1 MDWDSERLR
10 RFLLEHVETFE
21 ELELLI
27 VMSGRPGEAVTE
39 QEVATC
45 IGCAADDARDALRH
59 LAERGFLVPDPGTSG
74 PPFRYGPSDTD
85 LQLGVDEIRR
95 LHERSWSALAQLMS
109 ANAVERMRRNL
120 QACADAFVLGR
131 KRDDG

>member
-1 MDWDSERLR
+1 MDWDSEQLR

-39 QEVATC
+39 QGAATH
-45 IGCAADDARDALRH
+45 IGCTADVARDALRH
-59 LAERGFLVPDPGTSG
+59 LVERGFLVPDPATNG
-74 PPFRYGPSDTD
+74 PPFRYGPSDAD
-85 LQLGVDEIRR
+85 LQLGVDQIRR
-95 LHERSWSALAQLMS
+95 LHKRSWSALAQLMS
-109 ANAVERMRRNL
+109 TNAVERMRRNL
-120 QACADAFVLGR
+120 QAFADAFVLGR

>member
-1 MDWDSERLR
+1 MEWDSERLR

-27 VMSGRPGEAVTE
+27 VMAGRPDEALTD
-39 QEVATC
+39 QEAATR
-45 IGCAADDARDALRH
+45 IGCAADEARDALRH
-59 LAERGFLVPDPGTSG
+59 LVERGFLVPDPGTSG
-74 PPFRYGPSDTD
+74 PPFRYGPSHPD

-95 LHERSWSALAQLMS
+95 LHGRSWSALAQLMS
-109 ANAVERMRRNL
+109 ANAVERMRRSL
-120 QACADAFVLGR
+120 QAFADAFVLGR